1 MSPTLVFALLSAS
14 ALITSF
20 ISGILGMAGGMI
32 LMGVLLAV
40 VSVPTAMLLHGTTQL
55 ASNGWRAFLWRG
67 YIDRRIFAGYAL
79 GSLIILGVYTLIQFI
94 VSKPVAYLIL
104 GLTPFIATA
113 LPESWHLNVER
124 RGHPLV
130 CGAICTALQLAS
142 GVSGPILDS
151 FFVRAKMN
159 RQQVVA
165 TKACTQSFGHLLKI
179 IYFGGIVPA
188 AAHTTAGIDLWLMGT
203 MIALAFVGTTLSRSV
218 LDKMSDADFR
228 KWTRW
233 TVWSIGMFYLAS
245 AAWLFWRG

>member
-1 MSPTLVFALLSAS
+1 MSPTLVFALLSVS

-79 GSLIILGVYTLIQFI
+79 GSLLILGVYTLIQFI

-104 GLTPFIATA
+104 GLTPFLATA

-124 RGHPLV
+124 KGHPFV

-165 TKACTQSFGHLLKI
+165 TKASTQSLGHLLKI

-188 AAHTTAGIDLWLMGT
+188 TADIDPWLMGA
-203 MIALAFVGTTLSRSV
+203 MIALAFVGTTLSRGV
-218 LDKMSDADFR
+218 LEKMSDTDFR

-233 TVWSIGMFYLAS
+233 TVWSIGVFYLAS

>member
-1 MSPTLVFALLSAS
+1 MSATLVFALLSAS

-32 LMGVLLAV
+32 LMGVLLAL

-55 ASNGWRAFLWRG
+55 ASNGWRAWLWRSH
-67 YIDRRIFAGYAL
+67 IKRRIFAGYAL
-79 GSLIILGVYTLIQFI
+79 GSLVILGLYTLVQFI

-124 RGHPLV
+124 RGHPFG

-159 RQQVVA
+159 RHQVVA
-165 TKACTQSFGHLLKI
+165 TKASTQSFGHLLKI
-179 IYFGGIVPA
+179 VYFGAIVPA
-188 AAHTTAGIDLWLMGT
+188 TADIDPWLMGV
-203 MIALAFVGTTLSRSV
+203 MIALAFVGTTLSKSV
-218 LDKMSDADFR
+218 LEKMSDADFR

-233 TVWSIGMFYLAS
+233 TVWSIGAFYLVS
-245 AAWLFWRG
+245 AGWMFWRG

>member
-1 MSPTLVFALLSAS
+1 MSPLAAFLLLSVTS
-14 ALITSF
+14 LVTSF

-55 ASNGWRAFLWRG
+55 ASNGWRAFLWRR
-67 YIDRRIFAGYAL
+67 YIDSRIFAGYAL
-79 GSLIILGVYTLIQFI
+79 GSLAVLGIYIGIQFL
-94 VSKPVAYLIL
+94 VSKPVAYLLL
-104 GLTPFIATA
+104 GLTPFIAQA

-124 RGHPLV
+124 KGHPAL
-130 CGAICTALQLAS
+130 CGSICTALQLAS

-151 FFVRAKMN
+151 FFVRARMS

-165 TKACTQSFGHLLKI
+165 TKAATQSFGHLLKI

-188 AAHTTAGIDLWLMGT
+188 AAEVDPWLALV
-203 MIALAFVGTTLSRSV
+203 MIGLAFAGTTLSRGV
-218 LDKMSDADFR
+218 LERMSDADFR

-233 TVWSIGMFYLAS
+233 TVLSIGVFYLAS
-245 AAWLFWRG
+245 AGWLFWKG

>member
-1 MSPTLVFALLSAS
+1 MSATLVFALLSAS
-14 ALITSF
+14 ALVTSF

-55 ASNGWRAFLWRG
+55 ASNGWRAWLWREH
-67 YIDRRIFAGYAL
+67 IDRRIFAGYAL
-79 GSLIILGVYTLIQFI
+79 GSLIILGLYTLIQFI

-104 GLTPFIATA
+104 GLTPFLATA

-124 RGHPLV
+124 KGHSFV

-159 RQQVVA
+159 RHQVVA

-179 IYFGGIVPA
+179 IYFGAIVPA
-188 AAHTTAGIDLWLMGT
+188 TADIDPWLMGV
-203 MIALAFVGTTLSRSV
+203 MIALAFVGTTLSKSV
-218 LDKMSDADFR
+218 LEKMSDANFR

-233 TVWSIGMFYLAS
+233 TVWTIGVFYLAS
-245 AAWLFWRG
+245 AAWMFWRG